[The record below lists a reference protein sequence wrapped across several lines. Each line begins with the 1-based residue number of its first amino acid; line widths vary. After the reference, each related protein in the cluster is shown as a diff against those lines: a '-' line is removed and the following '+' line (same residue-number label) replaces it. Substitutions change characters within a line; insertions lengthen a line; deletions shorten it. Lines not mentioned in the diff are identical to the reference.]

1 MSIRTLPSHAFT
13 DQLYRGNP
21 AAVCFPHESADPQWM
36 QAVAAE
42 MNLAETAFLSQR
54 ADGTYDLR
62 WFTPKMEVDLC
73 GHATLA
79 SAHTLWECGD
89 LDRTEPA
96 QFHTRSGL
104 LTARAIDQNWI
115 ELDFPTLAPKLVTA
129 PRGLTEALAAQP
141 QYVGEAAQNHL
152 IELESAQAVRALEP
166 DFSLLG
172 KHNLNVIA
180 TAVSDDPEFD
190 FISPYFAVP
199 FGINED
205 PATGSTHCT
214 LGPYWQSRL
223 HKNEFVAYQASARG
237 GVVKV
242 RVEDDRT
249 LIAGQAVTVLRGE
262 LTEPALAML
271 TGHC

>member
-1 MSIRTLPSHAFT
+1 MNIRIYQVDAFT

-21 AAVCFPHESADPQWM
+21 AAVCLLDDPAEVDWM
-36 QAVAAE
+36 QPVAAE

-62 WFTPKMEVDLC
+62 WFTPKTEVDLC

-89 LDRTEPA
+89 LSRTEPA

-104 LTARAIDQNWI
+104 LTARPIDLDWI
-115 ELDFPTLAPKLVTA
+115 ELDFPSLPPKPVAAPQ
-129 PRGLTEALAAQP
+129 GLTEALSVEP
-141 QYVGEAAQNHL
+141 QYVGQAAQNH
-152 IELESAQAVRALEP
+152 IVQLESAQAVRALDP
-166 DFSLLG
+166 DFNLLG
-172 KHNLNVIA
+172 KHNLCVIA

-190 FISPYFAVP
+190 FISRYFAVP

-205 PATGSTHCT
+205 PVTGSTHCT
-214 LGPYWQSRL
+214 LGPYWQTRL
-223 HKNEFVAYQASARG
+223 NKNEFVAYQASARG

-242 RVEDDRT
+242 RLEGDRT
-249 LIAGQAVTVLRGE
+249 FLAGQAVTVLRGE
-262 LTEPALAML
+262 LSEPAAVVS
-271 TGHC
+271 